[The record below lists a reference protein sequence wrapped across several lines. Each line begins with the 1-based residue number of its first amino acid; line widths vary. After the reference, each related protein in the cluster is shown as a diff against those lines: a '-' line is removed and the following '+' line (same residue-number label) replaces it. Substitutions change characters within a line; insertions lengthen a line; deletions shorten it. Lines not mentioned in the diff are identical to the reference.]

1 MKEADK
7 IKAEVFDLLKN
18 IKGITYQDYEV
29 IVSYISEFEHKTK
42 GEENAKFYEHLR
54 KLSNSVNNAGW
65 QERHS
70 EHISTIGSIISG
82 ICDTYED
89 FLP

>member
-1 MKEADK
+1 MSRE
-7 IKAEVFDLLKN
+7 IKSEVFDLIKN

-29 IVSYISEFEHKTK
+29 IVSYISKFEHKTK

-70 EHISTIGSIISG
+70 EHIHNINIIIDE
-82 ICDTYED
+82 ICYTYED